1 MTSFHDLGLSPA
13 LCEATKEKK
22 WHEPSPVQQ
31 KAIPSVLEGRD
42 VMAIAQTGS
51 GKTGAFLLPILQR
64 LTQEKGKSGFPLALI
79 LAPTRELALQI
90 FDNVESFGNSV
101 SKSGALLIGG
111 VSPVHQIKA
120 LQSKPDILVA
130 TPGRL
135 LDHIRQQNLSL
146 DSIKYLVLD
155 EADRMLDMGFWPDI
169 KKILSLCPQKR
180 QALLFSATLS
190 DDIHL
195 LSQSLLRKP
204 VLIEIHANRDATSVN
219 QTFFQVPTSEKAL
232 FLRDLI
238 VDNGLD
244 QVLVFTREK
253 VSAAKLAAHLKK
265 DGFTVDALHGDKTQ
279 AQRIRIL
286 ETFKN
291 HGLRVLV
298 ATDLASR
305 GLDIKALPVVIN
317 YELPADPHDYI
328 HRIGR
333 TGRAGSA
340 GLAYSLVG
348 EKDLYRFQAIGSL
361 LKKRLDLQ
369 TPEKFK
375 DYFENIQ
382 SREQKQRESDNQK
395 GLKKSGRDRKSK
407 PSRSPR
413 KDFKKD
419 VSDREKKSS
428 IQKDS
433 FEYLLPDF

>member
-13 LCEATKEKK
+13 LCEAVKNKQ
-22 WHEPSPVQQ
+22 WQEPSPVQQ

-64 LTQEKGKSGFPLALI
+64 LDQEKGTSGFPLALI

-90 FDNVESFGNSV
+90 FENVDYFAKSV

-111 VSPVHQIKA
+111 VSPVHQMKA

-146 DSIKYLVLD
+146 DSIQYLVLD

-169 KKILSLCPQKR
+169 KKILSLSSQKR

-204 VLIEIHANRDATSVN
+204 VLIEINANRDAASVN

-253 VSAAKLAAHLKK
+253 TSAAKLAAHLKK
-265 DGFTVDALHGDKTQ
+265 DGFTVEALHGDKTQ

-286 ETFKN
+286 EAFKN
-291 HGLRVLV
+291 RALRVLV

-348 EKDLYRFQAIGSL
+348 EKDLYRFQAIESL

-382 SREQKQRESDNQK
+382 SREQKQRDSDNQN
-395 GLKKSGRDRKSK
+395 GLKKSVRDRKSK
-407 PSRSPR
+407 AFRSPR

-419 VSDREKKSS
+419 VSDRENKSS

-433 FEYLLPDF
+433 FEYLMPDF

>member
-1 MTSFHDLGLSPA
+1 MTSFHDLGLSPV
-13 LCEATKEKK
+13 LCEAVKNKK
-22 WHEPSPVQQ
+22 WQEPSPVQQ

-64 LTQEKGKSGFPLALI
+64 LAQERGKIDLPLALI

-90 FDNVESFGNSV
+90 FENVDYFAKSV

-111 VSPVHQIKA
+111 VSPVRQIHA
-120 LQSKPDILVA
+120 LQTKPEIIVA

-146 DSIKYLVLD
+146 DSIQYLVLD

-169 KKILSLCPQKR
+169 KKILSLCSQKR

-204 VLIEIHANRDATSVN
+204 VLIEINANRDATSVN

-238 VDNGLD
+238 VDNGLE

-253 VSAAKLAAHLKK
+253 VSAAKLSAHLKK

-286 ETFKN
+286 EAFKN
-291 HGLRVLV
+291 RTLRVLV

-395 GLKKSGRDRKSK
+395 GLQKSVRDRKSK
-407 PSRSPR
+407 AFRSPR

-433 FEYLLPDF
+433 FEYLMPDF

>member
-1 MTSFHDLGLSPA
+1 MTSFHDLGLSFA
-13 LCEATKEKK
+13 LCEAVKNKK
-22 WHEPSPVQQ
+22 WHEPSAVQQ

-51 GKTGAFLLPILQR
+51 GKTGAFLLPILQK
-64 LTQEKGKSGFPLALI
+64 LAQEKGKSSIPLALI

-90 FDNVESFGNSV
+90 FENVDYFAKSV

-169 KKILSLCPQKR
+169 KKILSHCSQKR

-204 VLIEIHANRDATSVN
+204 VLIEINANRDATSVN
-219 QTFFQVPTSEKAL
+219 QTFFQVPTSGKAL

-238 VDNGLD
+238 VDNGLE

-253 VSAAKLAAHLKK
+253 ASAAKLAAHLKK

-317 YELPADPHDYI
+317 YELPTDPHDYI

-361 LKKRLDLQ
+361 LKKRPDLQ

-395 GLKKSGRDRKSK
+395 GLQKSMHDRKSK

-419 VSDREKKSS
+419 VSDRENKSS

-433 FEYLLPDF
+433 FEYLMPDF

>member
-13 LCEATKEKK
+13 LCEAVKNKK
-22 WHEPSPVQQ
+22 WQEPSAVQQ

-90 FDNVESFGNSV
+90 FENVEFFGNSV

-111 VSPVHQIKA
+111 VSPVRQIKA
-120 LQSKPDILVA
+120 LEAKPDIIVA

-135 LDHIRQQNLSL
+135 LDHIRQENLSL
-146 DSIKYLVLD
+146 ASIDYLVLD

-169 KKILSLCPQKR
+169 KKILSLCSQKR
-180 QALLFSATLS
+180 QSLLFSATLS

-195 LSQSLLRKP
+195 LSQSLLQKP
-204 VLIEIHANRDATSVN
+204 VLIEIHANRDAASVN
-219 QTFFQVPTSEKAL
+219 QTFFQVPSSEKAL
-232 FLRDLI
+232 FLRDLV
-238 VDNGLD
+238 VDNGLE

-253 VSAAKLAAHLKK
+253 ASAAKLAAHLKK

-279 AQRIRIL
+279 AQRLRIL
-286 ETFKN
+286 EAFKN
-291 HGLRVLV
+291 HGLRILV

-305 GLDIKALPVVIN
+305 GLDIKELPVVIN

-333 TGRAGSA
+333 TGRAGSV
-340 GLAYSLVG
+340 GRAYSLVG
-348 EKDLYRFQAIGSL
+348 EKDLYRFRSIESL
-361 LKKRLDLQ
+361 LKRKLNLE

-375 DYFENIQ
+375 VYFETLQ
-382 SREQKQRESDNQK
+382 SRAPERTDSDDQKA
-395 GLKKSGRDRKSK
+395 LKKAMPHQKSK
-407 PSRSPR
+407 TTRCPQ

-419 VSDREKKSS
+419 RSAREKKSS

-433 FEYLLPDF
+433 FEYLMPDF

>member
-1 MTSFHDLGLSPA
+1 MTSFHDLGLSFA
-13 LCEATKEKK
+13 LCEAVKNKK
-22 WHEPSPVQQ
+22 WHEPSAVQQ

-90 FDNVESFGNSV
+90 FENVEFFGNSV

-111 VSPVHQIKA
+111 VSPVRQIKA
-120 LQSKPDILVA
+120 LEAKPDIIVA

-135 LDHIRQQNLSL
+135 LDHIRQENLSL
-146 DSIKYLVLD
+146 ASIDYLVLD

-169 KKILSLCPQKR
+169 KKILSLCSQKR
-180 QALLFSATLS
+180 QSLLFSATLS

-204 VLIEIHANRDATSVN
+204 VLIEINANRDAASVN
-219 QTFFQVPTSEKAL
+219 QTFFQVPSSEKAL
-232 FLRDLI
+232 FLRDLV
-238 VDNGLD
+238 VDNGLE

-253 VSAAKLAAHLKK
+253 ASAAKLAAHLKK

-279 AQRIRIL
+279 AQRLRIL
-286 ETFKN
+286 EAFKN
-291 HGLRVLV
+291 HGLRILV

-305 GLDIKALPVVIN
+305 GLDIKELPVVIN

-333 TGRAGSA
+333 TGRAGSV
-340 GLAYSLVG
+340 GRAYSLVG
-348 EKDLYRFQAIGSL
+348 EKDLYRFRSIESL
-361 LKKRLDLQ
+361 LKRKLNLE

-375 DYFENIQ
+375 VYFETLQ
-382 SREQKQRESDNQK
+382 SRAPERTDSDDQKA
-395 GLKKSGRDRKSK
+395 LKKAMPHQKSK
-407 PSRSPR
+407 TTRCPQ

-419 VSDREKKSS
+419 RSSREKKSS
-428 IQKDS
+428 IEKDS
-433 FEYLLPDF
+433 FEYLMPDF